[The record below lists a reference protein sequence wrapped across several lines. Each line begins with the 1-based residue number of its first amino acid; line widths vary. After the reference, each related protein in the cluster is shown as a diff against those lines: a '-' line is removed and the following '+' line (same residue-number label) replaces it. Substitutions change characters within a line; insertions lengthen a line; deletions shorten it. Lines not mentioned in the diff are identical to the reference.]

1 MKICRVSFEMRDD
14 CNALKWAFLLVYFIW
29 KENVNMVKLHIHK
42 RKQTSIKNKMEQLT
56 KVY

>member
-1 MKICRVSFEMRDD
+1 MKICRVSFEMCDGY
-14 CNALKWAFLLVYFIW
+14 NALKWAFPLIYFTW

-42 RKQTSIKNKMEQLT
+42 RKQTSMKNKMEQLT